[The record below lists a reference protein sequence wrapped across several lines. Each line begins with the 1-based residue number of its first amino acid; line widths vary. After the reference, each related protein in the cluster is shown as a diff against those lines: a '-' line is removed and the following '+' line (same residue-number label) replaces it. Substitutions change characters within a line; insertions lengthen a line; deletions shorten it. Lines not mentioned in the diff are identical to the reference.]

1 MSSLVQLTQKGIDCL
16 EKAILDVLFEAK
28 QNGNNPFVRL
38 RDIRKRLG
46 THSKWT
52 NDNWLV
58 RSLLYKLE
66 EDKRVWQDGK
76 GGPWQ
81 LTDTE
86 YNRRKIEIEDEKP
99 SSDDKHDKGVV
110 KGTKVPSS
118 GGKEPASSPEKLVQG
133 TEVSPSKGC

>member
-1 MSSLVQLTQKGIDCL
+1 MSSLEQLTQKGIVCL

-38 RDIRKRLG
+38 VGMRRTFGI
-46 THSKWT
+46 HNKWR

-66 EDKRVWQDGK
+66 EDKRVWQDGIR
-76 GGPWQ
+76 GPWQ

-86 YNRRKIEIEDEKP
+86 YNRLK
-99 SSDDKHDKGVV
+99 
-110 KGTKVPSS
+110 
-118 GGKEPASSPEKLVQG
+118 
-133 TEVSPSKGC
+133 